1 MIAPFHTHSRHGR
14 STTANTARACTTFF
28 QSWAEQTHYLHKV
41 LHGALV
47 VCWSHG
53 KLITNSAFLFGC
65 SFFSNTFILVR
76 FVLVSQP
83 YRWDLLSYPIRDLSC
98 SLTALCCYRNLCFS
112 RPTPNSPTKASLSHL
127 GFFLASSCRGTSQF
141 SKVCALFRQKYMSL
155 GVLDGRT
162 FSDSDWLCTCDTKWD
177 KKITQYPGFL
187 PQTYTSH
194 LTVRKGSTKTKL

>member
-1 MIAPFHTHSRHGR
+1 MIGPFGRTAVRGIKVFWEASYITETSLKGAASPFPINSFLIPQVIAPFHTHSRHGR

-83 YRWDLLSYPIRDLSC
+83 YRWDLLSYPIRLVLLS
-98 SLTALCCYRNLCFS
+98 
-112 RPTPNSPTKASLSHL
+112 NS
-127 GFFLASSCRGTSQF
+127 F
-141 SKVCALFRQKYMSL
+141 M
-155 GVLDGRT
+155 
-162 FSDSDWLCTCDTKWD
+162 
-177 KKITQYPGFL
+177 L
-187 PQTYTSH
+187 P
-194 LTVRKGSTKTKL
+194 